1 MDVNPASLAFLVYYP
16 CTSPEPED
24 IRTSWKMVINSGP
37 GLADSLSCPVQYQAN
52 GQKQDLADAKD
63 NALPVTLLSGFLVSR
78 PDRVE

>member
-1 MDVNPASLAFLVYYP
+1 
-16 CTSPEPED
+16 
-24 IRTSWKMVINSGP
+24 MVINSGP